1 MSLTPL
7 QRWRLLLGEAA
18 EQSCGGLGGGAG
30 AGSGANGGDDD
41 AGAGTDLAA
50 MDGALAWLYGR
61 DPEQRER
68 HQHERSAGLGP
79 SALTVPEWINQVHTL
94 FPKETIERLE
104 RDAVERYQIDEIVTS
119 PQVLERLKPNPT
131 LLKAVLRSK
140 HLMNPEVLALARALV
155 AEVVRRLIE
164 ALATQLTQAFAGVRN
179 RRRRTRIANSRN
191 FDAAATLRANLKH
204 YDPST
209 RRLALR
215 YPLFN
220 TRSTRAIERWQLVLL
235 VDQSGSMLGSV
246 IHTAVTAAC
255 LYRLPGIRT
264 HLVAFD
270 TDIVDLA
277 DEVDD
282 PVETLMKVQLGGGTD
297 IARAMRYAAEL
308 IETPRRAIVVLV
320 SDLYEGGSPSELLA
334 LTQSLVAQGT
344 RVLALAA
351 LDEVAEPAFDR
362 ALGARMV
369 ERGAEVGAMT
379 PGELAA
385 WLAQKLQ
392 R

>member
-1 MSLTPL
+1 MTTTPL

-18 EQSCGGLGGGAG
+18 EQACGGLGGSAGGAG
-30 AGSGANGGDDD
+30 GGDASD
-41 AGAGTDLAA
+41 GDLAA
-50 MDGALAWLYGR
+50 MDRALAWLYGR
-61 DPEQRER
+61 DEEQRGR
-68 HQHERSAGLGP
+68 HQHERAAGLGA
-79 SALTVPEWINQVHTL
+79 STLTVPEWVNAVHTL

-104 RDAVERYQIDEIVTS
+104 RDAVERYRIDEIVTNRD
-119 PQVLERLKPNPT
+119 VLERLRPNPA

-140 HLMNPEVLALARALV
+140 HLMNPDVLALARALV
-155 AEVVRRLIE
+155 AEVVRQLIE

-179 RRRRTRIANSRN
+179 RRRRTRVANSRN

-209 RRLALR
+209 KKLFLR
-215 YPLFN
+215 NPLFN

-255 LYRLPGIRT
+255 LYGLPGIRT

-270 TDIVDLA
+270 TNVVDLTG
-277 DEVDD
+277 EIDD
-282 PVETLMKVQLGGGTD
+282 PVETLMRVQLGGGTD
-297 IARAMRYAAEL
+297 IARAMQYAAEL

-320 SDLYEGGSPSELLA
+320 SDLYEGGSPSHLLA

-351 LDEVAEPAFDR
+351 LDEAAEPAFDR
-362 ALGARMV
+362 ALGAQMV

-385 WLAQKLQ
+385 WLAQKL
-392 R
+392 RR